1 MTTKIFKIE
10 SFQQKTFWLL
20 AGFLLVTLSLYI
32 YLVNNLI
39 FEAAGREALIRERG
53 ERLLTIGELEGQ
65 YLTLTQ
71 SMTVELAYALGFEE
85 AGTNLSFAARTPPL
99 LALGASSGHEE

>member
-1 MTTKIFKIE
+1 MTTEIFKIE
-10 SFQQKTFWLL
+10 SFQQKMFWLL
-20 AGFLLVTLSLYI
+20 TGCLLVAFGLYI
-32 YLVNNLI
+32 YFANHLI

-85 AGTNLSFAARTPPL
+85 AGTNLSFAARTAPL
-99 LALGASSGHEE
+99 LALGAPSGHEE